1 MLSYKNETIL
11 IIGQGTTNYK
21 VNIINNITS
30 TSEAKRYGED
40 SDLYDAYNTA
50 VNFNCDNGVYMLN
63 MQYDTDYPYIIQS
76 IIQSDFTYIVPINIK
91 LSDTIY
97 LEETNKHYFVAEY
110 LLNSIKGSNLS
121 TIFMTDNHAHYYED
135 IDHFISDMETKVRTF
150 KNASIAI
157 NNYGRNLC
165 FIANNLSDYKYANL
179 VAACM
184 LKSSPYNDYPLQ
196 DCGEAV
202 FDIDTHDVHTK
213 ECAFF
218 KYNIKRSA
226 TIDNFNNFS
235 ITNNQDKVVTI
246 NRVIKYIQRYL
257 DLSDF
262 CGKFYNSYIKS
273 MVIERLNDLLANIL
287 NVAISD
293 YNIVSCEFMKNTQT
307 KTVVILNTIEIVPIN
322 SIEKYRLLIEV

>member
-110 LLNSIKGSNLS
+110 LLNSIKDSNLS

-246 NRVIKYIQRYL
+246 NRAIKYIQRYL

>member
-1 MLSYKNETIL
+1 MLSYQDETIL
-11 IIGQGTTNYK
+11 IIGKGTTNYK
-21 VNIINNITS
+21 VNIINNVTNN
-30 TSEAKRYGED
+30 SEAKRYGEN
-40 SDLYDAYNTA
+40 SDLYEAYNTA
-50 VNFNCDNGVYMLN
+50 INFNCNNGIYMLN

-97 LEETNKHYFVAEY
+97 LEETNKHYFIAEY
-110 LLNSIKGSNLS
+110 LLNSIKDANLS

-135 IDHFISDMETKVRTF
+135 IDHFISDMETKIRAF

-165 FIANNLSDYKYANL
+165 FVTNNLSDYKYANL
-179 VAACM
+179 VTACM
-184 LKSSPYNDYPLQ
+184 LKSSSYSDYPLQ
-196 DCGEAV
+196 DCGESV
-202 FDIDTHDVHTK
+202 FDMDTHDIHVK

-246 NRVIKYIQRYL
+246 NRAIKYIQRYL

-262 CGKFYNSYIKS
+262 CGKFYNAYIKS
-273 MVIERLNDLLANIL
+273 MVIDRLNDLLTNIL
-287 NVAISD
+287 NIVISD

-307 KTVVILNTIEIVPIN
+307 KTVVILNTIEITPIN
-322 SIEKYRLLIEV
+322 SIEKYRLLVEV